1 MPQTELTSSLRMA
14 VAALHKAL
22 RRKTSHISSYSMTEL
37 ETISLINRNKSILA
51 SELAMRTRITTQS
64 MSQILKKLE
73 SQGLIERKE
82 SANDKRKMHISI
94 TPAGEKLVKQNRYE
108 RDLHLQ
114 KRIEKLLTEKEVALL
129 EKVVPVL
136 NKLAA
141 ADD

>member
-1 MPQTELTSSLRMA
+1 MAQTQLTSSLRMA

-51 SELAMRTRITTQS
+51 SELAVRTRITTQS

-73 SQGLIERKE
+73 TQGLIERKE

-114 KRIEKLLTEKEVALL
+114 KRIEKLLTDKEVALL